1 MLTFLEVES
10 AQLAS
15 ELHTA
20 TTPDP
25 DPRCRLILT
34 IERKEIPPD
43 IAVLEMNGRIILRN
57 NSRDVELKLSE
68 MIAERVKKI
77 IFDPSGI
84 TMLDSTGIG
93 ILVVC
98 QGKIAKIGGKL
109 NIACASGLVVDILK
123 VTSVDKILHL
133 FPTVNEAA
141 ASF

>member
-1 MLTFLEVES
+1 MLALLEVES
-10 AQLAS
+10 PHLAS
-15 ELHTA
+15 ELHRA
-20 TTPDP
+20 TTPEP
-25 DPRCRLILT
+25 DPRCQLILT
-34 IERKEIPPD
+34 IERKQIPPD
-43 IAVLEMNGRIILRN
+43 IAVLEMSGRIILGN
-57 NSRDVELKLSE
+57 NSRDVELRLSE

-77 IFDPSGI
+77 IFDLSGI

-98 QGKIAKIGGKL
+98 QGKIAKSGGKL